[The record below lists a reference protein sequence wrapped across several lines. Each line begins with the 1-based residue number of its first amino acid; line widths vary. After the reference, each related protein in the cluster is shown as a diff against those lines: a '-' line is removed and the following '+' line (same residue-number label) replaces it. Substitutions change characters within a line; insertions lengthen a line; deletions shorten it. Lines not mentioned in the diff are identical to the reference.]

1 MYISQMYIHPV
12 KSFGGIAVEQ
22 FEVDCFGPRW
32 DRRWMVVD
40 PQGKFITQR
49 QCVEMAAIDVEFMEG
64 RVVLTG
70 AEGSTVAFTP
80 EDFAAGESIEARVW
94 RDQVQARL
102 GPQWLEQWLTHELG
116 RPCNLVFMPEQS
128 QRKVDPNYA
137 KRDETVSFADGFP
150 LLLTSQASLDFLNS
164 KMSIAITQSRFR
176 PNLVVEAAQ
185 PWQEDNWKRIR
196 VGAMEFEVVKPCS
209 RCVIPTIDPSSLK
222 KQPEVFNTLKQY
234 RSQGGEVFFGQNLI
248 PIIPPGH
255 NPKAAIG
262 EIHCSDKLVVLE

>member
-1 MYISQMYIHPV
+1 M
-12 KSFGGIAVEQ
+12 
-22 FEVDCFGPRW
+22 
-32 DRRWMVVD
+32 
-40 PQGKFITQR
+40 
-49 QCVEMAAIDVEFMEG
+49 
-64 RVVLTG
+64 
-70 AEGSTVAFTP
+70 
-80 EDFAAGESIEARVW
+80 
-94 RDQVQARL
+94 
-102 GPQWLEQWLTHELG
+102 
-116 RPCNLVFMPEQS
+116 
-128 QRKVDPNYA
+128 DPNYA

-176 PNLVVEAAQ
+176 PNLVVEEAQ

-248 PIIPPGH
+248 
-255 NPKAAIG
+255 NK
-262 EIHCSDKLVVLE
+262 